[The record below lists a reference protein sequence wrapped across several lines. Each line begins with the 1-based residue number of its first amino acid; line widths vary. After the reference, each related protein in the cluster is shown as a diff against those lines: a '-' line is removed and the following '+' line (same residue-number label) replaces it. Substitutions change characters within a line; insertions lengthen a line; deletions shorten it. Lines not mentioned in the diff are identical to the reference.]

1 MPKQLSDAILL
12 ERFVNRREEAAF
24 VTLVERHGALVEG
37 VCRRVL
43 RDDHDVE
50 DVYQATFLVL
60 ARKASC
66 VPWRGSVGGWLR
78 AVAHRLALHAR
89 ADLGRRR
96 TRESLTS
103 ALARSAPY
111 GDNPQGSLFGLPEQ
125 FHPLVDPS
133 VELESRDLRC
143 LIEDELRQM
152 PEKYRAP
159 VVLCDLEGKTHQ
171 EAARTLGWPA
181 GSISRRLER
190 ARGLLRQ
197 RLSDRGVSLGVLLV
211 GICLA
216 VYGIRSM
223 AFVNGHAA
231 WEIRQAMVCFKPPRA
246 GGQGLEST
254 LAELLQGRRDLPHSQ
269 LANLARRS
277 AQVALKLEEHQPA
290 KQPEQWRE
298 WTVEM
303 HRSAIQ
309 LALASR
315 ASDEPAIL
323 AAARE
328 LNTSC
333 LKCHEIFR
341 Q

>member
-1 MPKQLSDAILL
+1 MPKQLSDAMLL

-24 VTLVERHGALVEG
+24 VTLVERHGPLVEG

-103 ALARSAPY
+103 ALARSIPRR
-111 GDNPQGSLFGLPEQ
+111 GDPERSLFGLPEQ
-125 FHPLVDPS
+125 YHPLVDPFI
-133 VELESRDLRC
+133 ELESRDLRR

-159 VVLCDLEGKTHQ
+159 VVLCDLEGRTHQ
-171 EAARTLGWPA
+171 EAARKLGWPA
-181 GSISRRLER
+181 GSMSRRLQR
-190 ARGLLRQ
+190 ARVLLRQ
-197 RLSDRGVSLGVLLV
+197 RLSDRGVSLGVVLM

-216 VYGIRSM
+216 IYGIRSM
-223 AFVNGHAA
+223 SGEKVRAA
-231 WEIRQAMVCFKPPRA
+231 WEIRQAMVPFKPASA
-246 GGQGLEST
+246 GGQGLESM
-254 LAELLQGRRDLPHSQ
+254 LAELLRGKRELQHSRLVNLGRQ
-269 LANLARRS
+269 A
-277 AQVALKLEEHQPA
+277 AQVAGKLEDHRPA

-303 HRSAIQ
+303 SQSGMQ
-309 LALASR
+309 LVLASR
-315 ASDEPAIL
+315 ENDEPAIL
-323 AAARE
+323 AAARR

-333 LKCHEIFR
+333 VKCHEVFR
-341 Q
+341 